1 MIFSSLNLASMVNE
15 IHKLTYVLFVL
26 VCATLG
32 FTFARQD
39 QPQKD
44 KAKETEYSKQLQ
56 ARRLRFPTADYV
68 ETDLTDPKKNQA
80 RKEKKLRKNSYPLVA
95 RNPPDWQTE
104 SVASNEGELDFP
116 ALPVVES
123 AYIVLGKVTSAE
135 AHLSENKKT
144 VYSEFSV
151 SVERVFKT
159 ASNSVSAGTEIVVDR
174 IGGSVKHPNGHTV
187 LYRISGMSMP
197 LTGERYLLF
206 LTSTNHQD
214 LSILTAYELGV
225 NGVIPL
231 DEWPHFEKFRGVTE
245 ESFIQN
251 LRDALAKSS
260 PY

>member
-1 MIFSSLNLASMVNE
+1 MKV
-15 IHKLTYVLFVL
+15 HKLTIALVVL

-32 FTFARQD
+32 LTLGRQSQSQTQSD
-39 QPQKD
+39 VTKGS
-44 KAKETEYSKQLQ
+44 EYAKQLQ
-56 ARRLRFPTADYV
+56 ARRLRFPTADYD
-68 ETDLTDPKKNQA
+68 EPDLPDPKKNEA
-80 RKEKKLRKNSYPLVA
+80 LKEKKLRKNTYKLVA

-116 ALPVVES
+116 ALPVAKS
-123 AYIVLGKVTSAE
+123 AYIVLGKVTSGQ

-144 VYSEFSV
+144 VFSEFKV

-159 ASNSVSAGTEIVVDR
+159 ASSSISEGTEIVVDR

-187 LYRISGMSMP
+187 LYRISGMNMP
-197 LTGERYLLF
+197 LTGARYLLF

-225 NGVIPL
+225 NGTSPL
-231 DEWPHFEKFRGVTE
+231 DEWPHFEKYRGVTE
-245 ESFIQN
+245 ESLVQS
-251 LRDALAKSS
+251 LRDSLTESS